1 MKPFIYSILF
11 FYFFASCNYK
21 DNNQSI
27 DIIKEIKIPSITK
40 NKNDVN
46 FSLKNGILF
55 YENKVYSGVI
65 NDFYDNG
72 NIKSTSQYFEGK
84 REGKY
89 FGWYLNKNKSF
100 QRFYKNGIKTGTH
113 LGWFKDGSKMFE
125 YQLNNKGVYH
135 GYVKDWHQ
143 NGQTAKHFNFIEGKE
158 NGSQKMWQLNGKI
171 RANFYT
177 INNERHGLIG
187 LKNCVSV
194 INEVDN

>member
-27 DIIKEIKIPSITK
+27 DIIKEIKIPAITK

-113 LGWFKDGSKMFE
+113 LGWFKDGS
-125 YQLNNKGVYH
+125 
-135 GYVKDWHQ
+135 
-143 NGQTAKHFNFIEGKE
+143 
-158 NGSQKMWQLNGKI
+158 
-171 RANFYT
+171 
-177 INNERHGLIG
+177 
-187 LKNCVSV
+187 
-194 INEVDN
+194 

>member
-143 NGQTAKHFNFIEGKE
+143 NGQIAKHFNFIDGKE

>member
-27 DIIKEIKIPSITK
+27 DIIKEITIPSITK

-72 NIKSTSQYFEGK
+72 DIKSTSQYFEGK

-135 GYVKDWHQ
+135 GHVKDWHQ
-143 NGQTAKHFNFIEGKE
+143 NGQIAKHFNFIDGKE

-194 INEVDN
+194 INEFDN